1 MATVESPSLPDP
13 PDSPAGRGDAE
24 PVDGLGWRFLITV
37 LLLATAVAGGFAT
50 LQARADFPVPPGP
63 ATTTPVGSAVPGPAV
78 TGP

>member
-13 PDSPAGRGDAE
+13 PDSPAGRGGPP
-24 PVDGLGWRFLITV
+24 PVDGLGWRFVITV

-63 ATTTPVGSAVPGPAV
+63 ATTTPVSSAVTSPAF